1 MAVNTR
7 VLAASL
13 ATAVVISVG
22 GGYILSRTGDSSTG
36 SSATGDSVVT
46 ITSSGVFPESTGI
59 PTNEVVEGKP
69 LPVVDL
75 TTTAGAKISTADLI
89 GTPLV
94 INVWAT
100 TCEPCKREMP
110 ALAKVQSDLGDQVR
124 FIGVNAAENT
134 PSAIKFATDK
144 GVRYELLSDI
154 NGELETALGVT
165 GLPYTIFVRAD
176 GTIVAQKGVELT
188 EAVIR
193 STIQDDLLS

>member
-13 ATAVVISVG
+13 AAAVVISVG
-22 GGYILSRTGDSSTG
+22 GGYLLSRNGDSSSS
-36 SSATGDSVVT
+36 SSATTDSVVT

-59 PTNEVVEGKP
+59 PTNEIVAGKP

-75 TTTAGAKISTADLI
+75 TTTTGAKISTADLI

-100 TCEPCKREMP
+100 TCAPCKREMP
-110 ALAKVQSDLGDQVR
+110 ALAKVQSDLGDKVR

-134 PSAIKFATDK
+134 PSALKFASDK

-154 NGELETALGVT
+154 DGELQGALGIT
-165 GLPYTIFVRAD
+165 GLPYTIFVSAD
-176 GTIVAQKGVELT
+176 GTIVAQKGLELD
-188 EAVIR
+188 EATIR
-193 STIQDDLLS
+193 STIQDKLLP